1 MLNFRTNTRLR
12 EAINVFAKGSARNFH
27 SYIDEEIDEDKGAA
41 FVIVSDDADERKIEV
56 LDIYICDDKTLMVKV
71 SDGRTF
77 AKRIRM
83 SLDGVRVDRIKK
95 LILYNIAA
103 VYGFNI

>member
-12 EAINVFAKGSARNFH
+12 EAINVFAKGSASTYH
-27 SYIDEEIDEDKGAA
+27 SYIDAERDKDSA
-41 FVIVSDDADERKIEV
+41 FVIISDDVGERKIEV

-71 SDGRTF
+71 SDGRTI
-77 AKRIRM
+77 AKRIKM
-83 SLDGVRVDRIKK
+83 SLDGVKVDRIRK